1 MSCTASSGR
10 KLAAGRVHHHVGVAG
25 QHRRRVL
32 GGHHPHWRDS
42 TQLPGVATRF
52 GIAVH
57 DKIDQLQLRMVDHPT
72 QGDHTHGARTPNPH
86 LVHSKSPN
94 IRKNFVTFW
103 TDGRELTVATSMGTS
118 TAKSPPTGRVM
129 DVLATLAD
137 SPSGRTSAELAKI
150 CAISTSTCALVLAEL
165 ERRAWVARREDRR
178 YVLGSGLF
186 GLVHGLRMHFPLLDR
201 GRDALCFLHDTL
213 GAGCSMSKIG
223 GRYLT
228 TVDAVGHGTDG
239 EHAVGQRF
247 PIDPP
252 FGLVAMAWRD
262 DDFVQ
267 AWLHRVM
274 PRLTRTEIAQHQR
287 VLADIR
293 ARGYGAWR
301 FDDTH
306 QSLHNRLADVLASLE
321 PTAQVT
327 RQLTTLMTMVTLQ
340 SVTDVLE
347 TELASME
354 FVVLPIFGQDGQ
366 PEYQI
371 EIHLARPAGLT
382 LAELEVALRHAQG
395 LLTDW
400 AT

>member
-1 MSCTASSGR
+1 
-10 KLAAGRVHHHVGVAG
+10 
-25 QHRRRVL
+25 
-32 GGHHPHWRDS
+32 
-42 TQLPGVATRF
+42 
-52 GIAVH
+52 
-57 DKIDQLQLRMVDHPT
+57 
-72 QGDHTHGARTPNPH
+72 
-86 LVHSKSPN
+86 
-94 IRKNFVTFW
+94 
-103 TDGRELTVATSMGTS
+103 MGTS

-129 DVLATLAD
+129 DVLAALAD
-137 SPSGRTSAELAKI
+137 SPDGRTSAELAKS
-150 CAISTSTCALVLAEL
+150 CGISTSTCALVLAEL
-165 ERRAWVARREDRR
+165 ERGAWVTRREDRR
-178 YVLGSGLF
+178 FCLGSGLF
-186 GLVHGLRMHFPLLDR
+186 GLVHGLRMQFPLLDR
-201 GRDALCFLHDTL
+201 GRDALGFLHHTL

-223 GRYLT
+223 DRHLT

-247 PIDPP
+247 PIGPP

-267 AWLHRVM
+267 SWLHRVT
-274 PRLTRTEIAQHQR
+274 PRLTRAEIADHQR

-306 QSLHNRLADVLASLE
+306 QSLHNRLAAVLASLE

-347 TELASME
+347 TELASTE

-366 PEYQI
+366 PEFQI
-371 EIHLARPAGLT
+371 EIHLGRSAGLSQ
-382 LAELEVALRHAQG
+382 AELDAALRHAQG
-395 LLTDW
+395 LLT
-400 AT
+400 ALP

>member
-1 MSCTASSGR
+1 MAGTRSESG
-10 KLAAGRVHHHVGVAG
+10 
-25 QHRRRVL
+25 
-32 GGHHPHWRDS
+32 
-42 TQLPGVATRF
+42 
-52 GIAVH
+52 
-57 DKIDQLQLRMVDHPT
+57 
-72 QGDHTHGARTPNPH
+72 
-86 LVHSKSPN
+86 
-94 IRKNFVTFW
+94 
-103 TDGRELTVATSMGTS
+103 
-118 TAKSPPTGRVM
+118 AKSPPTARVM
-129 DVLATLAD
+129 DVLAALAN
-137 SPSGRTSAELAKI
+137 SKPGLTSAELAKK

-165 ERRAWVARREDRR
+165 ERRAWVARRGDRR
-178 YVLGSGLF
+178 YALGSGLF
-186 GLVHGLRMHFPLLDR
+186 GLVHGLREQFPLLDR
-201 GRDALCFLHDTL
+201 GRDALCFLHETL
-213 GAGCSMSKIG
+213 GAGCSMSRIG
-223 GRYLT
+223 ARHLT

-274 PRLTRTEIAQHQR
+274 PRLSRAEIAEHRR
-287 VLADIR
+287 VLGDIR

-306 QSLHNRLADVLASLE
+306 RSLHTRLADVLASLE

-347 TELASME
+347 TSLSTTE
-354 FVVLPIFGQDGQ
+354 FVVLPIFGSDGQ

-371 EIHLARPAGLT
+371 EIHLGHSAGLT
-382 LAELEVALRHAQG
+382 LSTLEDALRHAQG
-395 LLTDW
+395 LLT
-400 AT
+400 AGVT